1 MSIRNSVST
10 FFHRYLRIPYTL
22 HTEVFQNPKKP
33 AATYVF
39 IHGIGNKVSKIFCD
53 TFNIDER
60 ETRKVLQELVTILE
74 QYEMPELAQALKE

>member
-1 MSIRNSVST
+1 MSEIYR
-10 FFHRYLRIPYTL
+10 
-22 HTEVFQNPKKP
+22 
-33 AATYVF
+33 
-39 IHGIGNKVSKIFCD
+39 D

>member
-1 MSIRNSVST
+1 MNNI
-10 FFHRYLRIPYTL
+10 L
-22 HTEVFQNPKKP
+22 
-33 AATYVF
+33 
-39 IHGIGNKVSKIFCD
+39 HGIGNKVSEIYRD